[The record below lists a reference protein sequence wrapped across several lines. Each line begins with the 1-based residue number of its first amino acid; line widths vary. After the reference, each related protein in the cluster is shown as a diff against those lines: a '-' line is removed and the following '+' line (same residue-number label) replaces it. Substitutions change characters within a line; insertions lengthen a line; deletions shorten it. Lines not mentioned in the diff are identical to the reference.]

1 MLYNDLM
8 FRFENKVVQS
18 LKESLAVIRN
28 NGDITDSVYRMPVQK
43 MIISFWS
50 PVGYNKE
57 IAEESGYMS
66 GLEYVNTRML
76 ESTIFSKK
84 SLISIINDNI
94 LKELELD
101 DILEARE
108 DTIKY
113 RDVWTYHNFANEDMI
128 KFLCNLESIEI
139 WLVKKVK

>member
-8 FRFENKVVQS
+8 FKFENKVAQS
-18 LKESLAVIRN
+18 LKEALAVIRN

-66 GLEYVNTRML
+66 GLEYINTRML